1 MSTNKPASKKEKLR
15 HLIHSYL
22 GFQYL
27 KYTLIGVPGFLINLA
42 ITFGLTEFLFG
53 RPNYIYAF
61 AIGTLVNLIYNYIVY
76 VRYIFPTRGVAAKKK
91 VVFFAY
97 SLAVVFVQIALTNV
111 LVPIAGIDFYLP
123 VLIIVMGFIT
133 FVSYFLFKSHIFSQ
147 SA

>member
-1 MSTNKPASKKEKLR
+1 
-15 HLIHSYL
+15 
-22 GFQYL
+22 
-27 KYTLIGVPGFLINLA
+27 
-42 ITFGLTEFLFG
+42 
-53 RPNYIYAF
+53 
-61 AIGTLVNLIYNYIVY
+61 
-76 VRYIFPTRGVAAKKK
+76 VAAKKK